1 MTQAHMLILAIRG
14 SGRRGMT
21 ALELE
26 QLGISQCPW
35 KRLSESGHR
44 WLRKGERLISRVGR
58 DGLKRNVIT
67 RGKA

>member
-1 MTQAHMLILAIRG
+1 MTQAHRLIVAIRS
-14 SGRRGMT
+14 SGRVGMT

-44 WLRKGERLISRVGR
+44 WLSKGERLVSRVGR
-58 DGLKRNVIT
+58 DGLKRRVIT
-67 RGKA
+67 RA